1 MIYTVTFN
9 PAIDY
14 IVYMK
19 ELEKGSI
26 NRSERETAFFGGKGI
41 NVSFIL
47 KELGHE
53 STALGFV
60 AGFTGKA
67 LEQGIENKG
76 LHADFVRLENG
87 ITRINVKI
95 RSGEETDINA
105 QGPDIRQGDIDRL
118 FEKLDRL
125 KEGDVLILAG
135 SIPKTLPSDIYERI
149 MERLYGR
156 GVHFVVDATKELLV
170 NSLKY
175 KPFLIKPNNDELSE
189 IFGVEI
195 KTPELSAE
203 YGKKL
208 VKKGASNVLVSMGG
222 NGAVLCDENGKT
234 HYMPAVGGEAVD
246 TVGAGDSMVAG
257 FIAGYTEK
265 KDYEYALKLG
275 TAAGA
280 ATAFS
285 EGLGMRDK
293 IYELLHS
300 VQSGE

>member
-1 MIYTVTFN
+1 M
-9 PAIDY
+9 
-14 IVYMK
+14 
-19 ELEKGSI
+19 
-26 NRSERETAFFGGKGI
+26 
-41 NVSFIL
+41 
-47 KELGHE
+47 
-53 STALGFV
+53 
-60 AGFTGKA
+60 
-67 LEQGIENKG
+67 
-76 LHADFVRLENG
+76 
-87 ITRINVKI
+87 
-95 RSGEETDINA
+95 
-105 QGPDIRQGDIDRL
+105 
-118 FEKLDRL
+118 
-125 KEGDVLILAG
+125 
-135 SIPKTLPSDIYERI
+135 
-149 MERLYGR
+149 
-156 GVHFVVDATKELLV
+156 VDATKELLV

-208 VKKGASNVLVSMGG
+208 VKKGAANVLVSMGG
-222 NGAVLCDENGKT
+222 KGAVLCDENGKT

-285 EGLGMRDK
+285 EGLGTRDK

>member
-60 AGFTGKA
+60 AGVTGKA

-105 QGPDIRQGDIDRL
+105 QGPDIKQGDIDRL

-222 NGAVLCDENGKT
+222 KGAVLCDENGKT

-285 EGLGMRDK
+285 EGLGTRDK

>member
-105 QGPDIRQGDIDRL
+105 QGPDIKQGDIDRL

-195 KTPELSAE
+195 KNPELSAE

-222 NGAVLCDENGKT
+222 KGAVLCDENGKT

-285 EGLGMRDK
+285 EGLGTRDK

>member
-105 QGPDIRQGDIDRL
+105 QGPDIKQGDIDRL

-189 IFGVEI
+189 IIGVEI

-222 NGAVLCDENGKT
+222 KGAVLCDENGKT

-285 EGLGMRDK
+285 EGLGTRDK

>member
-285 EGLGMRDK
+285 EGLGTRDK

>member
-95 RSGEETDINA
+95 RSGEETDINS
-105 QGPDIRQGDIDRL
+105 QGPDIKQGDIDRL

-222 NGAVLCDENGKT
+222 KGAVLCDENGKT

-285 EGLGMRDK
+285 EGLGTRDK

>member
-105 QGPDIRQGDIDRL
+105 QGPDIKQGDIDRL

-156 GVHFVVDATKELLV
+156 GVQFVVDATKELLV

-222 NGAVLCDENGKT
+222 KGAVLCDENGKT

-285 EGLGMRDK
+285 EGLGTRDK

>member
-26 NRSERETAFFGGKGI
+26 NRCERETAFFGGKGI
-41 NVSFIL
+41 NVSFML

-60 AGFTGKA
+60 AGFTGNA
-67 LEQGIENKG
+67 IEQGISQQGLHPDFVHLAKG
-76 LHADFVRLENG
+76 L
-87 ITRINVKI
+87 TRINVKI

-105 QGPDIRQGDIDRL
+105 QGPDIEQEDICRL

-125 KEGDVLILAG
+125 SGGDIIVLAG

-149 MERLYGR
+149 MERLKDK
-156 GVHFVVDATKELLV
+156 GVYFVVDATKELLV

-175 KPFLIKPNNDELSE
+175 KPFLVKPNNDELGE

-195 KTPELSAE
+195 KTPERSAE
-203 YGKKL
+203 YAQRL
-208 VKKGASNVLVSMGG
+208 IQMGARNVLVSMGRK
-222 NGAVLCDENGKT
+222 GAVLCDERGQT
-234 HYMPAVGGEAVD
+234 HFQPAVGGDAVD

-257 FIAGYTEK
+257 FIAGYTDK
-265 KDYEYALKLG
+265 KDYAFALQLG

-285 EGLGMRDK
+285 EGLGSREK
-293 IYELLHS
+293 IYELLHEL
-300 VQSGE
+300 QNEK

>member
-105 QGPDIRQGDIDRL
+105 QGPDIKQGDIDRL

-149 MERLYGR
+149 MEKLYGR

-222 NGAVLCDENGKT
+222 KGAVLCDENGKT

-285 EGLGMRDK
+285 EGLGTRDK